1 MTSSSEDSG
10 ATPGSS
16 RRWRDVLVAVVVG
29 LLVGVGGAVYV
40 AGPPAVMQLTA
51 TIAGQVRARVAALL
65 SKDGPMVSE
74 AHDAD
79 THDADAHAHDADNHA
94 HDDHADQEAVE
105 LTEQARK
112 SIGLSL
118 GQVSLSTFQ
127 RMIRVPGTVV
137 ERPGRTRQA
146 VVASLTGQVTRVY
159 RTPGEAVLPGQPLFE
174 VRLTHEELVQ
184 AQAALLETAE
194 ELDVVERERA
204 RLEELRGEGLIAT
217 KRILEQEYEM
227 QKLKGRQRAQRQ
239 GLMLHGLTEDQVNT
253 ILSSRTLL
261 STIAVCAP
269 AAEKQAEPPTFLL
282 YDLKVERGEH
292 VTIGKT
298 LAILADY
305 STLMIE
311 GEAYEKDIPG
321 VTTAAA
327 EGRPISVT
335 FESGVGEVR
344 EVEGLAIAYLGST
357 IDASSRT
364 LDFFVTLPNEQAA
377 LPAEH
382 TAERAISWRY
392 RPGQRVEVNI
402 PVEEWPERI
411 VLPAAAVAQD
421 GVENYVF
428 RVDGP
433 HFDRQAVQVE
443 YRDPRWVVI
452 ANDGAVPIG
461 ETVALTAARQLL
473 LALKNQSGGGVDPH
487 AGHHH

>member
-1 MTSSSEDSG
+1 MASSSEDSG
-10 ATPGSS
+10 ALPGRS
-16 RRWRDVLVAVVVG
+16 RRWRGVLVAVVLGV
-29 LLVGVGGAVYV
+29 LVGVGGAVYV
-40 AGPPAVMQLTA
+40 AGPSAVRQLTE
-51 TIAGQVRARVAALL
+51 TIYGQVRARVTASL
-65 SKDGPMVSE
+65 SQDGPVVLE

-79 THDADAHAHDADNHA
+79 AHDADDHA
-94 HDDHADQEAVE
+94 HDDHADDDHADEEAVE

-118 GQVSLSTFQ
+118 GEVSLSTFQ

-159 RTPGEAVLPGQPLFE
+159 RTPGEAVLPGQRLFE

-194 ELDVVERERA
+194 ELDVVERERT

-217 KRILEQEYEM
+217 KRILEQEYET

-239 GLMLHGLTEDQVNT
+239 ALMLHGLTEDQVDT

-269 AAEKQAEPPTFLL
+269 AADNPEEPPTFVL
-282 YDLKVERGEH
+282 YQLKVERGEH
-292 VTIGKT
+292 VTIGQT

-305 STLMIE
+305 STLLIE

-327 EGRPISVT
+327 EGRPVSVT
-335 FESGVGEVR
+335 FESGAGEVR

-377 LPAEH
+377 LPAGH

-433 HFDRQAVQVE
+433 HFDRQPVQVE

-452 ANDGAVPIG
+452 ANDGALPLG